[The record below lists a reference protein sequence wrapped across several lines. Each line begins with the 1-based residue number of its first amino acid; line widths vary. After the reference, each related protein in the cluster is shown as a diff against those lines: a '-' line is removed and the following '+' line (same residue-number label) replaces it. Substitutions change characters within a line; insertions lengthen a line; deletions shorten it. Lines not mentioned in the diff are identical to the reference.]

1 MCVCPSLIDFRDR
14 NSMWKRALESGKDKI
29 NKHISMASPAAYV
42 PPCAKCIILPATS
55 PVAAFT

>member
-1 MCVCPSLIDFRDR
+1 
-14 NSMWKRALESGKDKI
+14 MWKRALESGKDKI